1 MSPCRR
7 LDSRLRTLLALL
19 ALAANLLAAGGPL
32 LHAAAH
38 LGGHGEQEHAESSD
52 ALAGISHAHDDHG
65 ALHPA
70 SLHDEASAVKSRGGN
85 GFALVARADL
95 PLLRIIPHERRD
107 LPVPAP
113 RLSSRAPPP
122 GDPARAPPLA

>member
-1 MSPCRR
+1 MLPIRR
-7 LDSRLRTLLALL
+7 VEPRLRFLLALL
-19 ALAANLLAAGGPL
+19 ALAANLIAAGGPL

-38 LGGHGEQEHAESSD
+38 LGGHGEHAESAD
-52 ALAGISHAHDDHG
+52 ALAGVGHAHDDHG

-70 SLHDEASAVKSRGGN
+70 SLDDEAAAVKSRGGS
-85 GFALVARADL
+85 GFALLAAADL
-95 PLLRIIPHERRD
+95 PLLRITPHERRD